1 MTGNNGHGSM
11 QQSTRGNVVFT
22 DDIPDLSN
30 DQRLPVMVMMTCLN
44 GCFAM
49 PSGSRSLAEE
59 MLLSD
64 GAGAVAAFA
73 STRLTP
79 AQVQKLLDQCLVEAT
94 FQKMVTRLD

>member
-1 MTGNNGHGSM
+1 MTVNNGHGSM
-11 QQSTRGNVVFT
+11 QNSTHGNIVFT

-30 DQRLPVMVMMTCLN
+30 DERLPVMVTMTCLN

-49 PSGSRSLAEE
+49 PSGSRSLTGE

-73 STRLTP
+73 STGMTD
-79 AQVQKLLDQCLVEAT
+79 AQVQNH
-94 FQKMVTRLD
+94 

>member
-11 QQSTRGNVVFT
+11 QQSTRGNIVFT

-30 DQRLPVMVMMTCLN
+30 DQRLPVIVMRTHLN

-49 PSGSRSLAEE
+49 PNGSRSLTEE

-73 STRLTP
+73 STRLTRTQ
-79 AQVQKLLDQCLVEAT
+79 AQKLLDQCLVEAV
-94 FQKMVTRLD
+94 FQKVTIRLG